1 MKDAIQQILGELSS
15 RGYRITKARQEVV
28 SALAFAT
35 QPLAIRALCERIK
48 SSDEASVYRTV
59 RTLVEEGLAEE
70 IVVQNQ
76 APHYALAHE
85 HHHHVI
91 CKRCGFMEHLECAME
106 HLQKPRSFTTIDSHE
121 VTFYGLCKKCA

>member
-1 MKDAIQQILGELSS
+1 MKDATHEVLRELSS

-28 SALAFAT
+28 SALVSAA
-35 QPLAIRALCERIK
+35 QPLAIRALCERIR

-59 RTLVEEGLAEE
+59 RMLVEEGLVEE

-76 APHYALAHE
+76 ASHYALAHE
-85 HHHHVI
+85 HHHHAI
-91 CKRCGFMEHLECAME
+91 CTNCGFMEHLECAME
-106 HLQKPRSFTTIDSHE
+106 RLQKPRSFTSIDSHE